1 MMPQY
6 TWVRYTGGN
15 LWIFHFPTCSLTP
28 CLWDSHLLRSFKLF
42 FFLQRAPIKSRRL
55 LVKRWVCFGCVRVNF
70 KLFFLQSWF
79 VMDMFC
85 YRRME
90 TTCFSYCFSVPWYE
104 AWDAAYWSSRLLKPY
119 VASSFCIEVHLFRSS
134 KVIWGISA
142 QSCKYEMKVCCYV
155 LHVHRAA
162 TYSLSLRVFSLH
174 FAECWEVFWVD
185 IFDLKWIIIPSNQLL
200 RFCLPFCRW
209 TPRPVTY
216 WTTCR
221 WSWTTYWMNSAAHLG
236 TGSLILTPQDTHT
249 KLNNS

>member
-1 MMPQY
+1 MCVSILSFFFY
-6 TWVRYTGGN
+6 SHG
-15 LWIFHFPTCSLTP
+15 LWWTCSATGEWKQHASLIALVSLGMKHET
-28 CLWDSHLLRSFKLF
+28 LLIEVL
-42 FFLQRAPIKSRRL
+42 
-55 LVKRWVCFGCVRVNF
+55 
-70 KLFFLQSWF
+70 
-79 VMDMFC
+79 
-85 YRRME
+85 
-90 TTCFSYCFSVPWYE
+90 
-104 AWDAAYWSSRLLKPY
+104 AYWSSYLLKPY

-174 FAECWEVFWVD
+174 FAECWEVFSVD
-185 IFDLKWIIIPSNQLL
+185 IFDLKWIIVPSNQLL

-236 TGSLILTPQDTHT
+236 TGSLILTPQDTHA